1 MIPAGTP
8 LKGLNYI
15 KGREDPVALS
25 EEEYPEWLW
34 KCLEKETAS
43 NVDGEDGDDDAFC
56 LFPNSDNSLIP
67 IFSSTE
73 ANESTSIA
81 KSKKLRRKAAKRQRK
96 LEARLEAIGQ
106 APAPKIPITRQTI
119 DLPSNEEGNA
129 EGALEAE
136 RVREGLRGAMRQERR
151 KGIKEANFLKGM

>member
-1 MIPAGTP
+1 MLTG
-8 LKGLNYI
+8 KMGMMM
-15 KGREDPVALS
+15 LS
-25 EEEYPEWLW
+25 V
-34 KCLEKETAS
+34 CS
-43 NVDGEDGDDDAFC
+43 
-56 LFPNSDNSLIP
+56 PNSYNSLIP

-96 LEARLEAIGQ
+96 SEARLEAIGQ
-106 APAPKIPITRQTI
+106 APAPKISITRQTI
-119 DLPSNEEGNA
+119 DLPSNAEGSA
-129 EGALEAE
+129 EGALDAE